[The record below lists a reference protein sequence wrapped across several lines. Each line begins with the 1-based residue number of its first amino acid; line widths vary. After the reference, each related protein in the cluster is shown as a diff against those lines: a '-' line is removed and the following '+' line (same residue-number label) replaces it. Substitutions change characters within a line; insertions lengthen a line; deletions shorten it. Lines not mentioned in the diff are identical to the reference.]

1 MMQENQNVTL
11 EVLVA
16 QSVHQHEE
24 MIGLLGILQ
33 HQLATDSTDSIQK
46 FNSTFTLLQKNIQ
59 QTDMHLTEQLGRS
72 HISDTIRQHIVRRK
86 FLQEHVLQL
95 IKESVPRASSV
106 KSLLMSEMQSLK
118 AGRRALS
125 GYKNAS
131 NRQGTIINSTR

>member
-1 MMQENQNVTL
+1 MMQVNQNGTL
-11 EVLVA
+11 EALVA
-16 QSVHQHEE
+16 QSIHQHEE
-24 MIGLLGILQ
+24 MIGLLGELQ

-46 FNSTFTLLQKNIQ
+46 FNSTFILLQKNIQ
-59 QTDMHLTEQLGRS
+59 QTDLHLTEQLGRS
-72 HISDTIRQHIVRRK
+72 HISDTLRQHIVRRK

-131 NRQGTIINSTR
+131 KRQGTIINSTR